1 MKDTIAKFFVWIFIS
16 LIVLTVIYC
25 FLKGKWINGVICLI
39 LAFIYSPSI
48 LDKIAKKLELK
59 IDYFYIFRFI
69 LSILAV
75 FLILFTLLIL
85 EYIMTNHGVSNQ
97 VILSRMIAIC
107 KSLVYVIYLAI
118 IFLYNDT
125 NKKRKYFI
133 FGITYILCTLISYVP
148 DTDYKV
154 VINILNC
161 IPNTQKLDEESYV
174 LIIDGILMPIKEA
187 FLTFIIFDTVISEKY
202 VKREKVGESK
212 ENSKIVKNKRI
223 FKKKSRRL
231 DEEYYN
237 FSTYEEKIIYRYL
250 CCKHIRRKELSKIP
264 ELHKFH
270 KYHEWYDYIEKK
282 YGNCSIDGLVEF
294 WHFLNQKSRN
304 VKPKYEYWTL
314 CIPVG
319 LTLIVNEIFDLT
331 LKFSDIKI
339 NCLSDKI
346 IAFVVYMIVVAIFA
360 KIVMMI
366 MKSLFDQYDDSCFYE
381 DYKAIIDDL
390 IEKKKKASE

>member
-16 LIVLTVIYC
+16 LIVLTAIYC

-282 YGNCSIDGLVEF
+282 YENCSIDGLVEF

>member
-16 LIVLTVIYC
+16 LIVLTAIYC

-294 WHFLNQKSRN
+294 WHFINQKSRN